1 MNATEARGAVT
12 GLQIALRTQPN
23 SFVARLV
30 TSEHNYSAVPNK
42 RTGTFIVLNPK
53 FPLVR
58 SFFSGT
64 LIK

>member
-30 TSEHNYSAVPNK
+30 TSEHKYGWMDSVFSAIASRVTRRN
-42 RTGTFIVLNPK
+42 FELDED
-53 FPLVR
+53 F
-58 SFFSGT
+58 
-64 LIK
+64 

>member
-30 TSEHNYSAVPNK
+30 TSEHNYGV
-42 RTGTFIVLNPK
+42 
-53 FPLVR
+53 
-58 SFFSGT
+58 FFGDCAHCRNFE
-64 LIK
+64 LDEDF